1 MSEPQPGLL
10 DEVARK
16 WLALT
21 ERRLAWFVDVSEGG
35 RWQHY
40 YTRAEL
46 LERIREAERVRD
58 SWARL
63 VLRLPPDTAA
73 GSAPD

>member
-1 MSEPQPGLL
+1 MSQPRPGPL

-16 WLALT
+16 WLALM
-21 ERRLAWFVDVSEGG
+21 ERRLAWFVGVSETR

-46 LERIREAERVRD
+46 LARLRDAERIRD
-58 SWARL
+58 QWAKL
-63 VLRLPPDTAA
+63 VLEPAKDIAPRPPN
-73 GSAPD
+73 

>member
-1 MSEPQPGLL
+1 MSEPRPGPL

-21 ERRLAWFVDVSEGG
+21 ERRLAWFVGVSESP

-46 LERIREAERVRD
+46 LARLREAERIRD
-58 SWARL
+58 QWAKL
-63 VLRLPPDTAA
+63 VLEPANDAA
-73 GSAPD
+73 PGAPN

>member
-1 MSEPQPGLL
+1 MSEPRPGPL

-21 ERRLAWFVDVSEGG
+21 ERRLAWFVNVSESR

-46 LERIREAERVRD
+46 LAQMREAERIRD
-58 SWARL
+58 EWAKL
-63 VLRLPPDTAA
+63 VLEPAQDTAL
-73 GSAPD
+73 SKPN

>member
-1 MSEPQPGLL
+1 MSEPRPGRL

-21 ERRLAWFVDVSEGG
+21 ERRLAWFVDVSESH

-46 LERIREAERVRD
+46 LERLGEAERIRD
-58 SWARL
+58 RWASL
-63 VLRLPPDTAA
+63 VLEHPKETAP
-73 GSAPD
+73 STPN

>member
-1 MSEPQPGLL
+1 MSEPRPGPL

-21 ERRLAWFVDVSEGG
+21 ERRLAWFVNVSESH

-46 LERIREAERVRD
+46 LAQMREAERIRD
-58 SWARL
+58 QWAKL
-63 VLRLPPDTAA
+63 VLEPPQDTAR
-73 GSAPD
+73 STPN

>member
-1 MSEPQPGLL
+1 MSEPRPGPL

-21 ERRLAWFVDVSEGG
+21 ERRLAWFVGVSESH

-46 LERIREAERVRD
+46 LARLREAERMRD
-58 SWARL
+58 QWAKL
-63 VLRLPPDTAA
+63 VLEATNDAA
-73 GSAPD
+73 PGAPN

>member
-1 MSEPQPGLL
+1 MSEPRPGPL

-21 ERRLAWFVDVSEGG
+21 ERRLAWFVNVSESR

-46 LERIREAERVRD
+46 LAQMREAERVRD
-58 SWARL
+58 EWAKL
-63 VLRLPPDTAA
+63 ALEPPPGAA
-73 GSAPD
+73 PSAPN

>member
-1 MSEPQPGLL
+1 MSQPRPGPL

-16 WLALT
+16 WLALM
-21 ERRLAWFVDVSEGG
+21 ERRLAWFVGVSETR

-46 LERIREAERVRD
+46 LARLREAERIRD
-58 SWARL
+58 QSAKL
-63 VLRLPPDTAA
+63 VLEPAKDIAPRPPN
-73 GSAPD
+73 